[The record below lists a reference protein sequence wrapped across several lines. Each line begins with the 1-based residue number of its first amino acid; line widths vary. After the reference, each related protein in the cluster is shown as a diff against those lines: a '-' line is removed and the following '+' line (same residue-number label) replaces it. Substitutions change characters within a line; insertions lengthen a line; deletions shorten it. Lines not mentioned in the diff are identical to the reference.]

1 MVAATP
7 AHLGTLSWWGSHLL
21 QPLPSRGIHPRMPK
35 YILVEF
41 DDRPDDIAIVE
52 VNPETCEPLDV
63 ILELSREQARELAE
77 EILEYA

>member
-1 MVAATP
+1 
-7 AHLGTLSWWGSHLL
+7 
-21 QPLPSRGIHPRMPK
+21 MPK